1 MVFNATL
8 INISVISWRSVLVVK
23 ETGVPRENYRPVTT
37 YWQTLSHN
45 VISSTPRLSG
55 VSNFVESTKWY
66 VSYAKPFQK
75 RIESYKI
82 SMIIS
87 TNYVTYRPWNVRNMN
102 CSIRIT
108 SPHLVLIVFH
118 VAPCCFCV
126 SIIIK
131 LNILLPN
138 KDLD

>member
-23 ETGVPRENYRPVTT
+23 ETGLPGENYRPVTT

-55 VSNFVESTKWY
+55 VSNFVESTKCY

-87 TNYVTYRPWNVRNMN
+87 TIYVTYRPWNVRNMN

-108 SPHLVLIVFH
+108 SSHLVLIVFH

>member
-1 MVFNATL
+1 METQKQRGATWKT
-8 INISVISWRSVLVVK
+8 IKSKCGEVI
-23 ETGVPRENYRPVTT
+23 
-37 YWQTLSHN
+37 
-45 VISSTPRLSG
+45 
-55 VSNFVESTKWY
+55 
-66 VSYAKPFQK
+66 
-75 RIESYKI
+75 RIEH
-82 SMIIS
+82 
-87 TNYVTYRPWNVRNMN
+87 MN

-108 SPHLVLIVFH
+108 SPHLLLIVFH